1 MLLALTCLY
10 LVTALPFF
18 FAGISLTVLFGRYH
32 HDFSRLYFYDLLG
45 AGSGC
50 LLIIL
55 LLKLFGGITSLLV
68 IAAVGVASARAAVAA

>member
-1 MLLALTCLY
+1 MLIALTCLY

-32 HDFSRLYFYDLLG
+32 SDFSRLYFYDLIG
-45 AGSGC
+45 AGCGC

-55 LLKLFGGITSLLV
+55 LLKLCANHKTSSTAIEKRV
-68 IAAVGVASARAAVAA
+68 